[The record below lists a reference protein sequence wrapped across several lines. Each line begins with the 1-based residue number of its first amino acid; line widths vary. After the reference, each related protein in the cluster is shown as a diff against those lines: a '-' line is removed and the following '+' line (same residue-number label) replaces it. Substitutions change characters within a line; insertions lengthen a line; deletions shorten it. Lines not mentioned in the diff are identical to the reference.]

1 VVVAPVGHGSI
12 IAQVLTPFTSS
23 VHDVNTVHTR
33 EAEAIMTATPATT
46 TTRDDAHRP
55 SRRMADVT
63 EPVVVF
69 LVGMRINSFRRWR
82 AWLPVSRAMTPM
94 IRELFSDPSLGLLN
108 ARSEWSGRTITVV
121 TYWRSFE
128 HLERYA
134 HAASHA
140 HRPAWT
146 AFYRRAAASGGAVGL
161 FHETFTVQP
170 GTAESLYVDMPDGF
184 GLGGAVGMVPIRG
197 SLNAARERLDRRPG
211 DTPAD
216 APEAASRPAA

>member
-1 VVVAPVGHGSI
+1 
-12 IAQVLTPFTSS
+12 
-23 VHDVNTVHTR
+23 
-33 EAEAIMTATPATT
+33 MTASSAAAITT
-46 TTRDDAHRP
+46 AHHP

-69 LVGMRINSFRRWR
+69 LVGMRINSLRRPR
-82 AWLPVSRAMTPM
+82 AWLPVARAMGPM
-94 IRELFSDPSLGLLN
+94 IQELFRDPSLWLLN

-134 HAASHA
+134 HSASNA

-146 AFYRRAAASGGAVGL
+146 AFYRGAGASGGAVGL

-170 GTAESLYVDMPDGF
+170 GTAESLYIDMPDGF

-197 SLNAARERLDRRPG
+197 SLNAARERLDREPG
-211 DTPAD
+211 AE
-216 APEAASRPAA
+216 PEGAARPAA